1 MESLTLE
8 LANQRNTGLKMEK
21 KDNIVFVD
29 FWDAFS
35 NKLETKILDSCHKFK
50 LLEKPLKKNKDA
62 KNILVYQL
70 ANLLLSNF
78 VIKRQKEDI
87 VFIVCEKS
95 MDNLEICDHFEPSDL
110 FDVCIKILK
119 KFEKYL
125 NFTVIE
131 YEGSF
136 VQFSKLIGSDSV
148 FYKTIVS
155 KIINSILVQSS
166 KNFSMK
172 DIQKVL
178 KEYNLSNSVLKKNYS
193 MKLE

>member
-1 MESLTLE
+1 LE
-8 LANQRNTGLKMEK
+8 NQRNIGLKMQK

-35 NKLETKILDSCHKFK
+35 NKIETKILNSCHKYK
-50 LLEKPLKKNKDA
+50 LLEKPLSKNKDA

-70 ANLLLSNF
+70 ANLILSNF

-87 VFIVCEKS
+87 VFVVSEKPVK
-95 MDNLEICDHFEPSDL
+95 DLEIAEHFDQKEL
-110 FDVCIKILK
+110 YTACLKILN

-125 NFTVIE
+125 SFTVIE

-136 VQFSKLIGSDSV
+136 PEFSKLVVSDKI
-148 FYKTIVS
+148 FYKKIAS
-155 KIINSILVQSS
+155 KIINSLLNQSS

-172 DIQKVL
+172 NIHKIL
-178 KEYNLSNSVLKKNYS
+178 KEYNLSNSVLKRNYA

>member
-1 MESLTLE
+1 M
-8 LANQRNTGLKMEK
+8 QK

-35 NKLETKILDSCHKFK
+35 NKLETKILDSCHKFN
-50 LLEKPLKKNKDA
+50 LLEKPLKKNRDA

-78 VIKRQKEDI
+78 VIKRQPEDI
-87 VFIVCEKS
+87 VFVVSEKGLK
-95 MDNLEICDHFEPSDL
+95 DLEICEYFDPQEL
-110 FDVCIKILK
+110 FDICIKIIK

-125 NFTVIE
+125 SFTVIE

-136 VQFSKLIGSDSV
+136 VEFSKLVTTDKT
-148 FYKTIVS
+148 FYKTIAS
-155 KIINSILVQSS
+155 KIINSILIQSS

>member
-1 MESLTLE
+1 MESLILE
-8 LANQRNTGLKMEK
+8 LENQRNIGLKMQK

-35 NKLETKILDSCHKFK
+35 NKIETKILDSCHKFK
-50 LLEKPLKKNKDA
+50 LLEKPLSKNKDA

-70 ANLLLSNF
+70 ANLILSNF
-78 VIKRQKEDI
+78 VIKRQKEDV
-87 VFIVCEKS
+87 VFVVSEQSVK
-95 MDNLEICDHFEPSDL
+95 DLEIAEHFDEKEL
-110 FDVCIKILK
+110 YTACLKILN

-125 NFTVIE
+125 SFTVIE

-136 VQFSKLIGSDSV
+136 PEFSKLVVSDKI
-148 FYKTIVS
+148 FYKKIAS
-155 KIINSILVQSS
+155 KIINSLLNQSN

-172 DIQKVL
+172 NIHKIL
-178 KEYNLSNSVLKKNYS
+178 KEYNLSNSVLKRNYA